1 MMKQDSD
8 MGEGWHE
15 DKKRRA
21 KAGPEG
27 TYNLIFNIFH
37 CALGIGFL
45 LAFKGQRATTTS

>member
-27 TYNLIFNIFH
+27 
-37 CALGIGFL
+37 
-45 LAFKGQRATTTS
+45 QRATTTS